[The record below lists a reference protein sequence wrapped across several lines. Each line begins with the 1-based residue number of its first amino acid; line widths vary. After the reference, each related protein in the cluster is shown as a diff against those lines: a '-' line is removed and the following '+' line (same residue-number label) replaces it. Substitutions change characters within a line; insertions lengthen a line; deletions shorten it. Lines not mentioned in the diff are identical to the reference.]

1 MAASA
6 NPCICSSRAKVKA
19 RHYPSR
25 CRRLNKRFLYPVFR
39 AQGEKR
45 KQMSQRDRRRNQAA
59 DRREGAGQSGA
70 GGNDKPAKSLS
81 GVDGMAPVYQLP
93 VTRRPGRPLVL
104 SLPAIWFITG
114 HGDTNVHTASPD
126 NLREHK

>member
-1 MAASA
+1 MRFPVAVFERREKSRSWHRDAMAA
-6 NPCICSSRAKVKA
+6 
-19 RHYPSR
+19 
-25 CRRLNKRFLYPVFR
+25 
-39 AQGEKR
+39 
-45 KQMSQRDRRRNQAA
+45 NQAA

-70 GGNDKPAKSLS
+70 GGNDKPATSLS

>member
-1 MAASA
+1 MRSPVAVYERREKSRSWHRDAMAAY
-6 NPCICSSRAKVKA
+6 KG
-19 RHYPSR
+19 
-25 CRRLNKRFLYPVFR
+25 RRPE
-39 AQGEKR
+39 GGGR
-45 KQMSQRDRRRNQAA
+45 K
-59 DRREGAGQSGA
+59 SGA
-70 GGNDKPAKSLS
+70 GGKDKPATSLS

-104 SLPAIWFITG
+104 SLSAIWFITG

>member
-1 MAASA
+1 MRSPVAVYERREKSRSWHRDAMAAY
-6 NPCICSSRAKVKA
+6 KG
-19 RHYPSR
+19 
-25 CRRLNKRFLYPVFR
+25 RRPE
-39 AQGEKR
+39 G
-45 KQMSQRDRRRNQAA
+45 
-59 DRREGAGQSGA
+59 GAGQSGA
-70 GGNDKPAKSLS
+70 GGKDKPATSLS

-104 SLPAIWFITG
+104 SLSAIWFITG